1 MTKPL
6 KLIAA
11 NDTFGALL
19 AFTDVLDGKL
29 AVFITPP
36 EVNGKMPETFGL
48 PDEVAD
54 EVALIVESS
63 GSTGTPKRIEI
74 SREALLNSANAS
86 ALALGSIE
94 ASSQWLLALP
104 INFIAGANVLIR
116 SVLAGTQPVMMNT
129 SVPFTA
135 EAFARSASHLK
146 ADRRYTSLVPAQ
158 LKRVVDAAEADDF
171 IRVQLAK
178 FDAILVGGQSVPAEL
193 VARAHALGSNI
204 VVTYGM
210 TETSGGCVYNGNPLA
225 QVEVRIASDGRVAIR
240 GATLANVVTDDRGYF
255 LTNDAGEIDDAGR
268 LIIHGRID
276 RVITSG
282 GIKVSLDRVEALGA
296 SVVGVADIAAV
307 ALEDSEWGQRVGIA
321 YVGSPEVADTVALAL
336 ANELGPAGKPVRIL
350 RVDTV
355 PKLPAGKN
363 DLQAIKKLFEEK
375 R

>member
-54 EVALIVESS
+54 DVALIVESS

-116 SVLAGTQPVMMNT
+116 SVLAGNQPVMMNT

-178 FDAILVGGQSVPAEL
+178 FDAILVGGQSVPADL
-193 VARAHALGSNI
+193 VARAHALGANI

-240 GATLANVVTDDRGYF
+240 GATLANVATDDRGYF
-255 LTNDAGEIDDAGR
+255 VTNDAGEIDDAGK

-307 ALEDSEWGQRVGIA
+307 AIDDSEWGQRVGIA

-336 ANELGPAGKPVRIL
+336 ANDLGPAGKPVRIL
-350 RVDTV
+350 RVDGV
-355 PKLPAGKN
+355 PKLSAGKN

>member
-48 PDEVAD
+48 PDEVGD
-54 EVALIVESS
+54 DVALIVESS

-116 SVLAGTQPVMMNT
+116 SVIAGNQPVMMNT

-135 EAFARSASHLK
+135 EAFARSASHLR
-146 ADRRYTSLVPAQ
+146 ADRLYTSLVPAQ

-178 FDAILVGGQSVPAEL
+178 FDAILVGGQSVPADI
-193 VARAHALGSNI
+193 VARAHALGANI

-240 GATLANVVTDDRGYF
+240 GATLANVATDDRGYF
-255 LTNDAGEIDDAGR
+255 VTNDAGEIGDAGK

-296 SVVGVADIAAV
+296 AVVGVADIAAV
-307 ALEDSEWGQRVGIA
+307 AIEDSEWGQRVGIA

-336 ANELGPAGKPVRIL
+336 ANDLGPAGKPVRIL

-355 PKLPAGKN
+355 PKLSAGKN

>member
-1 MTKPL
+1 M
-6 KLIAA
+6 
-11 NDTFGALL
+11 
-19 AFTDVLDGKL
+19 
-29 AVFITPP
+29 
-36 EVNGKMPETFGL
+36 
-48 PDEVAD
+48 
-54 EVALIVESS
+54 
-63 GSTGTPKRIEI
+63 
-74 SREALLNSANAS
+74 
-86 ALALGSIE
+86 
-94 ASSQWLLALP
+94 
-104 INFIAGANVLIR
+104 
-116 SVLAGTQPVMMNT
+116 
-129 SVPFTA
+129 
-135 EAFARSASHLK
+135 
-146 ADRRYTSLVPAQ
+146 PAQ

-193 VARAHALGSNI
+193 VARAHALGANI

-225 QVEVRIASDGRVAIR
+225 EVEVRIASDGRVAIR
-240 GATLANVVTDDRGYF
+240 GATLANVATDDRGYF
-255 LTNDAGEIDDAGR
+255 VTNDAGEIGDAGK

-296 SVVGVADIAAV
+296 AVVGVADIAAV
-307 ALEDSEWGQRVGIA
+307 AIEDSEWGQRVGIA

-336 ANELGPAGKPVRIL
+336 ANDLGPAGKPVRIL

-355 PKLPAGKN
+355 PKLSAGKN

>member
-19 AFTDVLDGKL
+19 AFADMLDGKL
-29 AVFITPP
+29 AVFVTAP

-48 PDEVAD
+48 PNEVPED
-54 EVALIVESS
+54 VALIVESS
-63 GSTGTPKRIEI
+63 GSTGTPKRIQI
-74 SREALLNSANAS
+74 SREALLNSANGS
-86 ALALGSIE
+86 ALALGSVE

-116 SVLAGTQPVMMNT
+116 SVLSGNQPVMMNL

-135 EAFARSASHLK
+135 EAFARSASHLR

-158 LKRVVDAAEADDF
+158 LKRVVAAAKTDDF
-171 IRVQLAK
+171 IRAQLAR
-178 FDAILVGGQSVPAEL
+178 FDAILVGGQSVSEEL
-193 VARAHALGSNI
+193 IAQAQTLGANI

-210 TETSGGCVYNGNPLA
+210 TETSGGCVYNGLPLA
-225 QVEVRIASDGRVAIR
+225 QVEVRIDADARVAIR
-240 GATLANVVTDDRGYF
+240 GATLAKVPTDERGYF
-255 LTNDAGEIDDAGR
+255 VTNDVGEIDESGKVV
-268 LIIHGRID
+268 IHGRVD
-276 RVITSG
+276 RVISSG
-282 GIKVSLDRVEALGA
+282 GIKVSLDRVEAFGA
-296 SVVGVADIAAV
+296 AVVGVTDIAAV
-307 ALEDSEWGQRVGIA
+307 AIEDAEWGQRVGIA

-336 ANELGPAGKPVRIL
+336 ATDLGPAGKPIRIL

-355 PKLPAGKN
+355 PKLAAGKN
-363 DLQAIKKLFEEK
+363 DLQAIKRLFEEM

>member
-54 EVALIVESS
+54 DVALIVESS

-86 ALALGSIE
+86 VLALGSIE

-116 SVLAGTQPVMMNT
+116 SVLAGNQPVMMNT

-193 VARAHALGSNI
+193 VARAHALGANI

-240 GATLANVVTDDRGYF
+240 GATLANVATDDRGYF
-255 LTNDAGEIDDAGR
+255 VTNDAGEIDDAGK

-307 ALEDSEWGQRVGIA
+307 AIDDSEWGQRVGIA

-336 ANELGPAGKPVRIL
+336 ANDLGPAGKPVRIL
-350 RVDTV
+350 RVDSV
-355 PKLPAGKN
+355 PKLSAGKN

>member
-54 EVALIVESS
+54 DVALIVESS

-116 SVLAGTQPVMMNT
+116 SVLAGNQPVMMNT

-135 EAFARSASHLK
+135 EAFARSASHLQ
-146 ADRRYTSLVPAQ
+146 ADRRYTSLVPAP

-193 VARAHALGSNI
+193 VARAHALGANI

-240 GATLANVVTDDRGYF
+240 GATLANVATDDRGYF
-255 LTNDAGEIDDAGR
+255 VTNDAGEIDDAGK

-307 ALEDSEWGQRVGIA
+307 AIDDSEWGQRVGIA
-321 YVGSPEVADTVALAL
+321 YVGSPEVVDTVALAL
-336 ANELGPAGKPVRIL
+336 ANDLGPAGKPVRIL
-350 RVDTV
+350 RVDSV
-355 PKLPAGKN
+355 PKLSAGKN

>member
-19 AFTDVLDGKL
+19 AFTDVLEGKL

-54 EVALIVESS
+54 DVALIVESS

-116 SVLAGTQPVMMNT
+116 SVLAGNQPVMMNT

-193 VARAHALGSNI
+193 VARAHALGANI

-240 GATLANVVTDDRGYF
+240 GATLANVATDDRGYF
-255 LTNDAGEIDDAGR
+255 VTNDAGEIDDAGK

-307 ALEDSEWGQRVGIA
+307 AIDDSEWGQRVGIA

-336 ANELGPAGKPVRIL
+336 ANDLGPAGKPVRIL
-350 RVDTV
+350 RVDGV
-355 PKLPAGKN
+355 PKLSAGKN

>member
-193 VARAHALGSNI
+193 VARAHALGANI

-255 LTNDAGEIDDAGR
+255 VTNDAGEIDDAGR
-268 LIIHGRID
+268 LIIHGRVD

-296 SVVGVADIAAV
+296 SVVGVAEIAAV
-307 ALEDSEWGQRVGIA
+307 AIEDSEWGQRVGIA
-321 YVGSPEVADTVALAL
+321 YVGSPEVADTVARAL
-336 ANELGPAGKPVRIL
+336 ANDLGPAGKPVRIL

>member
-1 MTKPL
+1 VTKPL

-54 EVALIVESS
+54 DVALIVESS

-116 SVLAGTQPVMMNT
+116 SVLAGNQPVMMNT

-193 VARAHALGSNI
+193 VARAHALGANI

-240 GATLANVVTDDRGYF
+240 GATLANVATDDRGYF
-255 LTNDAGEIDDAGR
+255 VTNDAGEIDDAGK

-307 ALEDSEWGQRVGIA
+307 AIDDSEWGQRVGIA

-336 ANELGPAGKPVRIL
+336 ANDLGPAGKPVRIL
-350 RVDTV
+350 RVDGV
-355 PKLPAGKN
+355 PKLSAGKN

>member
-54 EVALIVESS
+54 DVALIVESS

-86 ALALGSIE
+86 ALALGSIDS
-94 ASSQWLLALP
+94 SSQWLLALP

-116 SVLAGTQPVMMNT
+116 SVIAGNQPVMMNT

-135 EAFARSASHLK
+135 EAFARSASHLR
-146 ADRRYTSLVPAQ
+146 ADRLYTSLVPAQ

-193 VARAHALGSNI
+193 VARAHALGANI

-240 GATLANVVTDDRGYF
+240 GATLANVATDDRGYF
-255 LTNDAGEIDDAGR
+255 VTNDAGEIGDAGK

-296 SVVGVADIAAV
+296 AVVGVADIAAV
-307 ALEDSEWGQRVGIA
+307 AIEDSEWGQRVGIA

-336 ANELGPAGKPVRIL
+336 ANDLGPAGKPVRIL

-355 PKLPAGKN
+355 PKLSAGKN

>member
-54 EVALIVESS
+54 DVALIVESS

-193 VARAHALGSNI
+193 VARAHALGANI

-240 GATLANVVTDDRGYF
+240 GATLANVATDDRGYF
-255 LTNDAGEIDDAGR
+255 VTNDAGEIDDAGK

-307 ALEDSEWGQRVGIA
+307 AIDDSEWGQRVGIA

-336 ANELGPAGKPVRIL
+336 ANDLGPAGKPVRIL
-350 RVDTV
+350 RVDSV
-355 PKLPAGKN
+355 PKLSAGKN

>member
-54 EVALIVESS
+54 DVALIVESS

-116 SVLAGTQPVMMNT
+116 SVLAGNQPVMMNT

-193 VARAHALGSNI
+193 VARAHALGANI

-240 GATLANVVTDDRGYF
+240 GATLANVATDDRGYF
-255 LTNDAGEIDDAGR
+255 VTNDAGEIDDAGK

-307 ALEDSEWGQRVGIA
+307 AIDDSEWGQRVGIA

-336 ANELGPAGKPVRIL
+336 ANDLGPAGKPVRVV
-350 RVDTV
+350 RTDGV
-355 PKLPAGKN
+355 PKLPSGKH
-363 DLQAIKKLFEEK
+363 DLQAIKRIFEEL
-375 R
+375 

>member
-54 EVALIVESS
+54 DVALIVESS

-116 SVLAGTQPVMMNT
+116 SVLAGNQPVMMNT

-193 VARAHALGSNI
+193 VARAHALGANI

-240 GATLANVVTDDRGYF
+240 GATLANVATDDRGYF
-255 LTNDAGEIDDAGR
+255 VTNDAGEIDDAGK

-307 ALEDSEWGQRVGIA
+307 AIDDSEWGQRVGIA

-336 ANELGPAGKPVRIL
+336 ANDLGPAGKPVRIL
-350 RVDTV
+350 RVDGV
-355 PKLPAGKN
+355 PKLSAGKN

>member
-48 PDEVAD
+48 PDEVGD
-54 EVALIVESS
+54 DVALIVESS
-63 GSTGTPKRIEI
+63 GSTGVPKRIEL

-116 SVLAGTQPVMMNT
+116 SVIAGNQPVMMNT

-135 EAFARSASHLK
+135 EAFARSASHLR

-193 VARAHALGSNI
+193 VARAHELGANI

-255 LTNDAGEIDDAGR
+255 VTNDAGEIGDAGK

-296 SVVGVADIAAV
+296 AVVGVADIAAV
-307 ALEDSEWGQRVGIA
+307 AIEDSEWGQRVGIA

-336 ANELGPAGKPVRIL
+336 GNELGPAGKPVRIL

>member
-54 EVALIVESS
+54 DVALIVESS

-116 SVLAGTQPVMMNT
+116 SVLAGNQPVMMNT

-193 VARAHALGSNI
+193 VARAHALGANI

-240 GATLANVVTDDRGYF
+240 GATLANVATDDRGYF
-255 LTNDAGEIDDAGR
+255 VTNDAGEIDDVGK

-307 ALEDSEWGQRVGIA
+307 AIDDSEWGQRVGIA

-336 ANELGPAGKPVRIL
+336 ANDLGPAGKPVRIL
-350 RVDTV
+350 RVDSV
-355 PKLPAGKN
+355 PKLSAGKN

>member
-1 MTKPL
+1 VTKPL

-48 PDEVAD
+48 PDEVGD
-54 EVALIVESS
+54 DVALIVESS
-63 GSTGTPKRIEI
+63 GSTGVPKRIEL

-116 SVLAGTQPVMMNT
+116 SVIAGNQPVMMNT

-135 EAFARSASHLK
+135 EAFARSASHLR

-193 VARAHALGSNI
+193 VARAHELGANI

-255 LTNDAGEIDDAGR
+255 VTNDAGEIGDAGK

-296 SVVGVADIAAV
+296 AVVGVADIAAV
-307 ALEDSEWGQRVGIA
+307 AIEDSEWGQRVGIA

-336 ANELGPAGKPVRIL
+336 GNELGPAGKPVRIL